1 MLRWPRASWIRNPSL
16 PPYVPDSQRSSCGLT
31 CRLLPV
37 DVFRRESKVAGGWTG
52 EGTLIK
58 KLFWLCATL
67 ITPICLPTHP
77 TTPKSICRADV
88 GKWLAHLRASHLW
101 TSPPPVYSSILCFW
115 PFHYLHGS
123 LPATPLSPRRDR
135 YETKCGDMC
144 CRGPLWH
151 WPQRESVISSFYF
164 FSFTLISFNVGDT
177 ARICNTHA
185 CLCVCVCEFSNF
197 RIVNAF
203 WCAFIKL
210 RWVLTPCSL
219 YVHKTKKQTL

>member
-1 MLRWPRASWIRNPSL
+1 MCPILNDQAVVWHAGCCQLMFSAGKARWRVGGQGRELSSKSFSVSVPPSSTSRYAY
-16 PPYVPDSQRSSCGLT
+16 PP
-31 CRLLPV
+31 
-37 DVFRRESKVAGGWTG
+37 
-52 EGTLIK
+52 
-58 KLFWLCATL
+58 
-67 ITPICLPTHP
+67 TPPPT
-77 TTPKSICRADV
+77 KSICRADV

-164 FSFTLISFNVGDT
+164 FSFTLISINVWDR

-185 CLCVCVCEFSNF
+185 CLCVCVFFSVILELLMLYGVLLLSWDGCLLRVLF
-197 RIVNAF
+197 MF
-203 WCAFIKL
+203 TKL
-210 RWVLTPCSL
+210 TN
-219 YVHKTKKQTL
+219 YKI